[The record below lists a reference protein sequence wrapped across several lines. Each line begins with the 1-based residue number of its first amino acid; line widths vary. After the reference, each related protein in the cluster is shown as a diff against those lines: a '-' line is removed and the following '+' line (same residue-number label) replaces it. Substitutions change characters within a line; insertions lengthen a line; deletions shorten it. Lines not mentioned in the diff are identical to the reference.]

1 MLFSPQP
8 PGSGA
13 SVPVLGDGGRV
24 VMAGGRC
31 FCTTP
36 NIRHSNARVGGD
48 GGRRRQLMARCYGE
62 TDSESKK
69 EKSGDNKVAL
79 VGINLPHAAGLSGP
93 AGL

>member
-1 MLFSPQP
+1 M
-8 PGSGA
+8 
-13 SVPVLGDGGRV
+13 GR
-24 VMAGGRC
+24 
-31 FCTTP
+31 
-36 NIRHSNARVGGD
+36 H
-48 GGRRRQLMARCYGE
+48 RQLMARYYGE